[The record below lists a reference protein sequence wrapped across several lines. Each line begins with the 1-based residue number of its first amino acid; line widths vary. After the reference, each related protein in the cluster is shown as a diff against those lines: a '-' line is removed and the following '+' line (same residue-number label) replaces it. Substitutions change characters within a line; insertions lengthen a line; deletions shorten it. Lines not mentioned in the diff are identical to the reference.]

1 MGMNP
6 NAMQQPAQ
14 SSVRTLGKS
23 KPITLSSL
31 GAGKIGYN
39 GSKSLSTSTPAASTP
54 APALTTPAPTTT
66 PATPKPVET
75 PKTEEKKVEE
85 PIETVETL
93 DTPEEMVEDTTP
105 SVVSDFLNHIDL
117 QTTNLSL
124 DEIIAQEDPRENVN
138 VVFIGH
144 VDAGKSTICGS
155 IMYITGMVDKRTIE
169 KFEREA
175 KVRNRESW
183 FLAYIM
189 DTNEEERAKV

>member
-1 MGMNP
+1 MNP

-39 GSKSLSTSTPAASTP
+39 GSKSLSASTPAASTP
-54 APALTTPAPTTT
+54 APATT

-85 PIETVETL
+85 PIETVESL

-117 QTTNLSL
+117 
-124 DEIIAQEDPRENVN
+124 
-138 VVFIGH
+138 
-144 VDAGKSTICGS
+144 
-155 IMYITGMVDKRTIE
+155 
-169 KFEREA
+169 
-175 KVRNRESW
+175 
-183 FLAYIM
+183 
-189 DTNEEERAKV
+189 

>member
-1 MGMNP
+1 MNP

-39 GSKSLSTSTPAASTP
+39 GSKSLSASTSAASTP
-54 APALTTPAPTTT
+54 APAPVPATPAPATT

-75 PKTEEKKVEE
+75 PKTEERKVEE
-85 PIETVETL
+85 PIETVESL

-117 QTTNLSL
+117 
-124 DEIIAQEDPRENVN
+124 
-138 VVFIGH
+138 
-144 VDAGKSTICGS
+144 
-155 IMYITGMVDKRTIE
+155 
-169 KFEREA
+169 
-175 KVRNRESW
+175 
-183 FLAYIM
+183 
-189 DTNEEERAKV
+189 

>member
-1 MGMNP
+1 MNP

-39 GSKSLSTSTPAASTP
+39 GSKSLSASTPAASTP
-54 APALTTPAPTTT
+54 APAPAPAPATT

-85 PIETVETL
+85 PIETVESL

-105 SVVSDFLNHIDL
+105 SVVSDFPNHIDL
-117 QTTNLSL
+117 
-124 DEIIAQEDPRENVN
+124 
-138 VVFIGH
+138 
-144 VDAGKSTICGS
+144 
-155 IMYITGMVDKRTIE
+155 
-169 KFEREA
+169 
-175 KVRNRESW
+175 
-183 FLAYIM
+183 
-189 DTNEEERAKV
+189 

>member
-39 GSKSLSTSTPAASTP
+39 GSKSLSASTP
-54 APALTTPAPTTT
+54 APAPATPAPTTT

-85 PIETVETL
+85 PIETVESL

-105 SVVSDFLNHIDL
+105 SVVSDFPNHIDL

>member
-1 MGMNP
+1 MNP

-54 APALTTPAPTTT
+54 APAPAPATSAPATT

-85 PIETVETL
+85 PIETVESL

-105 SVVSDFLNHIDL
+105 SVVSDFPNHIDL
-117 QTTNLSL
+117 
-124 DEIIAQEDPRENVN
+124 
-138 VVFIGH
+138 
-144 VDAGKSTICGS
+144 
-155 IMYITGMVDKRTIE
+155 
-169 KFEREA
+169 
-175 KVRNRESW
+175 
-183 FLAYIM
+183 
-189 DTNEEERAKV
+189 

>member
-39 GSKSLSTSTPAASTP
+39 GSKSLSTSTP
-54 APALTTPAPTTT
+54 
-66 PATPKPVET
+66 
-75 PKTEEKKVEE
+75 
-85 PIETVETL
+85 IETVETL

-117 QTTNLSL
+117 
-124 DEIIAQEDPRENVN
+124 
-138 VVFIGH
+138 
-144 VDAGKSTICGS
+144 
-155 IMYITGMVDKRTIE
+155 
-169 KFEREA
+169 
-175 KVRNRESW
+175 
-183 FLAYIM
+183 
-189 DTNEEERAKV
+189 

>member
-1 MGMNP
+1 MNP

-39 GSKSLSTSTPAASTP
+39 GSKSLSASTPAASTP
-54 APALTTPAPTTT
+54 APAPAPAPATT

-85 PIETVETL
+85 PIETVESL

-105 SVVSDFLNHIDL
+105 SVVSDFLNYID
-117 QTTNLSL
+117 
-124 DEIIAQEDPRENVN
+124 
-138 VVFIGH
+138 
-144 VDAGKSTICGS
+144 
-155 IMYITGMVDKRTIE
+155 
-169 KFEREA
+169 
-175 KVRNRESW
+175 
-183 FLAYIM
+183 
-189 DTNEEERAKV
+189 

>member
-1 MGMNP
+1 MNP

-39 GSKSLSTSTPAASTP
+39 CSKSLSASTP
-54 APALTTPAPTTT
+54 APAPAPAPATPAPATT

-85 PIETVETL
+85 PIETVESL

-105 SVVSDFLNHIDL
+105 SVVSDFPNHIDL
-117 QTTNLSL
+117 
-124 DEIIAQEDPRENVN
+124 
-138 VVFIGH
+138 
-144 VDAGKSTICGS
+144 
-155 IMYITGMVDKRTIE
+155 
-169 KFEREA
+169 
-175 KVRNRESW
+175 
-183 FLAYIM
+183 
-189 DTNEEERAKV
+189 